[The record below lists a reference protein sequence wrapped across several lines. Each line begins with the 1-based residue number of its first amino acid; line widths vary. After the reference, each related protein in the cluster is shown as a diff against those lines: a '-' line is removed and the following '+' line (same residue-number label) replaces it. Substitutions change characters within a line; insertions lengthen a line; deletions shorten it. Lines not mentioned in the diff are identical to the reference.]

1 MAQNVNI
8 SLCVIILGHPLLN
21 YNKNNQIS
29 LAGPH
34 TVELEQREN
43 EQTRQRQLS
52 DKAGREQVEVT

>member
-1 MAQNVNI
+1 MWKIVQNYFLMVTY
-8 SLCVIILGHPLLN
+8 VIL
-21 YNKNNQIS
+21 KDWSCNQIS
-29 LAGPH
+29 LAGTH